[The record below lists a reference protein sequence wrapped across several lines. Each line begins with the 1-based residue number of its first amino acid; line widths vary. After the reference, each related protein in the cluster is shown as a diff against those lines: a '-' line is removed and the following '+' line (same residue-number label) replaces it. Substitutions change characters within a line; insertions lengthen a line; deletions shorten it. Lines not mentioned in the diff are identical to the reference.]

1 MRKIVTVATPL
12 VVAAVLAGCQSLP
25 PGAEPGPGG
34 TMAYSVS
41 IEASEP
47 GARIEANGEVLG
59 NTPLTLKIFGDPD
72 GTFHDFGSDFYV
84 VRALPVTTNQFA
96 QTRWFGTGR
105 WFGPEDR
112 IPERVYFD
120 MNQQPPAQPTYV
132 PGGPVYGY
140 PGYWPPYYPYYY
152 GPYYGAPYF
161 YYRGYYHHGGHYYHG
176 GGHHHHGSGGL
187 QYYQRPSSAPAQSQ
201 RPSSAPAQP
210 RSSGSG
216 GSRR

>member
-72 GTFHDFGSDFYV
+72 GSFHDFGSDFYV
-84 VRALPVTTNQFA
+84 IRALPVTTNQFA

-105 WFGPEDR
+105 WFGPQDR

-120 MNQQPPAQPTYV
+120 MNQQPPPQPTYA
-132 PGGPVYGY
+132 PGAPVYGY

-152 GPYYGAPYF
+152 GPYYYGAPYF

-187 QYYQRPSSAPAQSQ
+187 QYYQRPSSAPAQ
-201 RPSSAPAQP
+201 P